1 MRAPILFASSLCAAL
16 FSATLAFASG
26 HAPVF
31 GYATP
36 TNSQGEWSVDLG
48 VTGRSSEAGSDT
60 SMRAMLS
67 YGFTPHLM
75 LSVSAPVTL
84 TSAADDPYAAA
95 SRALP
100 QEHS

>member
-26 HAPVF
+26 HGPVF

-48 VTGRSSEAGSDT
+48 VAGRDSGAGSGT

-67 YGFTPHLM
+67 FGFTPPL
-75 LSVSAPVTL
+75 LFSGIA
-84 TSAADDPYAAA
+84 SAALTQAAA
-95 SRALP
+95 PPPRPWRGHDFARA
-100 QEHS
+100 